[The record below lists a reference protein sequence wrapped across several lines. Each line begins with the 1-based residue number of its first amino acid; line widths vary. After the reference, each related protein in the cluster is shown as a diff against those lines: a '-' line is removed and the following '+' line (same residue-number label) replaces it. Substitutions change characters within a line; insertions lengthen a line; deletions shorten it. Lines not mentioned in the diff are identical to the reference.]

1 MPLSISDSGI
11 FEFFCELIV
20 LLVGAYALILLV
32 KVLRR
37 SRPELAIGIP
47 VAVALGVRILAARG
61 VGQLSFAQD
70 LRGGDEATFMF
81 KAKDLVE
88 QPLGGAASLDKLT
101 SQLHTFIVSLDYRI
115 FGVDA
120 PKDMLRFQMVIF
132 AVIGLALLSA
142 AVYELAGPKAAL
154 IAAWVLA
161 FEPTNVFFS
170 GLIHKESLMF
180 MAEGLVAFGGATLW
194 KRGNLSALVPMIL
207 GCLVAVATR
216 PYAGWFLAAAA
227 AAVVLHASLT
237 RHRGLRSLALT
248 AAVVLG
254 IAAFIPVV
262 WDASSDKNLERLQA
276 SQDANASDTQSNL
289 SLERVDYSTRENL
302 ILNMP
307 QRVFDVVFRPFLW
320 QTRNISQQLGG
331 LGTLVVLACLALLA
345 QALARNRRAIMQ
357 KAGPL
362 VYPALFM
369 LAAYSLSAGNAG
381 TAFRYRTHIV
391 GLAICLLIVLRSHRK
406 EEQEAARGRAYSP
419 RLLRPI
425 ERRKVV
431 A

>member
-1 MPLSISDSGI
+1 LLLTISDSGI

-20 LLVGAYALILLV
+20 LLVGAYGLVFLV
-32 KVLRR
+32 KMLQR
-37 SRPELAIGIP
+37 SRPGLAIGIP
-47 VAVALGVRILAARG
+47 VAVAFGVRILAARG
-61 VGQLSFAQD
+61 VGQLSVSQD
-70 LRGGDEATFMF
+70 LRGGDELTFVF
-81 KAKDLVE
+81 RAKELVGSS
-88 QPLGGAASLDKLT
+88 LGGADSLDKLT
-101 SQLHTFIVSLDYRI
+101 SQLHTFIFSLDYRV
-115 FGVDA
+115 FSLDA
-120 PKDMLRFQMVIF
+120 PKDLLRFQMVLF

-154 IAAWVLA
+154 FAAWVLA

-170 GLIHKESLMF
+170 GILHKESLMF
-180 MAEGLVAFGGATLW
+180 MSEGLVAFGGATLW
-194 KRGNLSALVPMIL
+194 KRGNFSALAPMIL

-262 WDASSDKNLERLQA
+262 WDASSHKNLKELQS
-276 SQDANASDTQSNL
+276 SQDANTANTQANL

-307 QRVFDVVFRPFLW
+307 QRVFDVIFRPYVW
-320 QTRNISQQLGG
+320 QTRNVSQQLGA

-357 KAGPL
+357 RAGPL

-369 LAAYSLSAGNAG
+369 LVAYALSAGNAG
-381 TAFRYRTHIV
+381 TAFRYRSHIV
-391 GLAICLLIVLRSHRK
+391 GLALCLLIVLHEHRR
-406 EEQEAARGRAYSP
+406 EENEAARARVYRP
-419 RLLRPI
+419 RLLEPI
-425 ERRKVV
+425 DRRKVV